1 MRYHLIMDADDTLWE
16 NNIYF
21 EQAIHAFVTF
31 LDHSRLSREEVRAV
45 LDEVERLMGYGSVN
59 FTKSLVETYRRLA
72 EKDLQEQVPDEA
84 QQVVYNIK
92 QVSDRLGLRPH
103 VIRKAYEQLEER
115 GALHIDAKSF
125 PTKRKQQLPL
135 PLDTETTDNSG
146 NER

>member
-1 MRYHLIMDADDTLWE
+1 MAPDEAAHSTSSPYHFVHLAPEEIEHLLPDELLQACLEYRNLLLAIMGVLYTPDADLTSRVVAIDLLYT
-16 NNIYF
+16 
-21 EQAIHAFVTF
+21 QAQRI
-31 LDHSRLSREEVRAV
+31 S
-45 LDEVERLMGYGSVN
+45 
-59 FTKSLVETYRRLA
+59 
-72 EKDLQEQVPDEA
+72 QEQVPDEA

-135 PLDTETTDNSG
+135 PLDTETTDN
-146 NER
+146 N

>member
-1 MRYHLIMDADDTLWE
+1 MARDEAAHSTSSSYHFVHLAPEEIERLPPDELLQACLEYRNLLLAIMGVLYTPDADLTSRVVAVDLLYT
-16 NNIYF
+16 
-21 EQAIHAFVTF
+21 QAQRI
-31 LDHSRLSREEVRAV
+31 S
-45 LDEVERLMGYGSVN
+45 
-59 FTKSLVETYRRLA
+59 
-72 EKDLQEQVPDEA
+72 QEQVPDEA

-135 PLDTETTDNSG
+135 PLDTETMDNSG

>member
-1 MRYHLIMDADDTLWE
+1 MAPDEAAHSTSSSYHFVHLAPEEIEHLPPDELLQACLEYRNLLLAIMGVLYTPDADLTSRVV
-16 NNIYF
+16 
-21 EQAIHAFVTF
+21 AIDLLYTHAQRI
-31 LDHSRLSREEVRAV
+31 S
-45 LDEVERLMGYGSVN
+45 
-59 FTKSLVETYRRLA
+59 
-72 EKDLQEQVPDEA
+72 QEQVPDEA

-135 PLDTETTDNSG
+135 PLDTETMDNSG

>member
-1 MRYHLIMDADDTLWE
+1 MAPDEAAHSTSSSYHFVHLAPEEIERLPPDELLQACLEYRNLLLAIMGVLYTPDADLTSRVVAIDLLYT
-16 NNIYF
+16 
-21 EQAIHAFVTF
+21 QAQRI
-31 LDHSRLSREEVRAV
+31 S
-45 LDEVERLMGYGSVN
+45 
-59 FTKSLVETYRRLA
+59 
-72 EKDLQEQVPDEA
+72 QEQVPDEA

-135 PLDTETTDNSG
+135 PLDIETTDKNG

>member
-1 MRYHLIMDADDTLWE
+1 MGVLYTPDADLTSRVVAIDLLYT
-16 NNIYF
+16 
-21 EQAIHAFVTF
+21 QAQRI
-31 LDHSRLSREEVRAV
+31 S
-45 LDEVERLMGYGSVN
+45 
-59 FTKSLVETYRRLA
+59 
-72 EKDLQEQVPDEA
+72 QEQVPDEA

-125 PTKRKQQLPL
+125 PTRRKQQMPL

>member
-1 MRYHLIMDADDTLWE
+1 MAPDEAAHSTSSSYHFVHLAPEEIERLPPDELRQACLEYHNLLLAIMGVLYTPDADLTSRVVAIDLLYT
-16 NNIYF
+16 
-21 EQAIHAFVTF
+21 QAQRI
-31 LDHSRLSREEVRAV
+31 S
-45 LDEVERLMGYGSVN
+45 
-59 FTKSLVETYRRLA
+59 
-72 EKDLQEQVPDEA
+72 QEQVPDEA

>member
-1 MRYHLIMDADDTLWE
+1 MAPDEAAHSTSSLYH
-16 NNIYF
+16 F
-21 EQAIHAFVTF
+21 IHLAP
-31 LDHSRLSREEVRAV
+31 EEI
-45 LDEVERLMGYGSVN
+45 ERLLPDELLQACLEYHNLLLAIMGVLY
-59 FTKSLVETYRRLA
+59 TPYA
-72 EKDLQEQVPDEA
+72 DLTARVVAIDLLYTQAQRISQEQVPDEV

-125 PTKRKQQLPL
+125 PTKRKKQLPL
-135 PLDTETTDNSG
+135 PLDTETMDNSG

>member
-1 MRYHLIMDADDTLWE
+1 MAPDEAAHSTSSSYHFVHLAPEQIERLPPDELLQACLEYRNLLLAIMGVLYTPDADLTLRVVA
-16 NNIYF
+16 IDLLYT
-21 EQAIHAFVTF
+21 QAQRI
-31 LDHSRLSREEVRAV
+31 S
-45 LDEVERLMGYGSVN
+45 
-59 FTKSLVETYRRLA
+59 
-72 EKDLQEQVPDEA
+72 QEQVPDEA
-84 QQVVYNIK
+84 QHVVYNIR

-135 PLDTETTDNSG
+135 PLDTETMDNSG